1 MFEEMHLASLVHKGL
16 ANDPTV
22 LSPWDVIDMA
32 TKNGAKALGRG
43 DVGEIAV
50 GKRADLCVVDLD
62 RPHLAPIYDIPN
74 LVVHSMHGSDVV
86 QTIAGGRILY
96 DRGSFPVMDAV
107 AAKEALLS
115 SVRRL
120 SAGNVV

>member
-1 MFEEMHLASLVHKGL
+1 MDAQFL
-16 ANDPTV
+16 TV
-22 LSPWDVIDMA
+22 LLQDRGLLLHDLAELFGLVLRL
-32 TKNGAKALGRG
+32 LG
-43 DVGEIAV
+43 
-50 GKRADLCVVDLD
+50 
-62 RPHLAPIYDIPN
+62 H
-74 LVVHSMHGSDVV
+74 VV

-96 DRGSFPVMDAV
+96 DRGSFPGMDAV